1 MKKSVISTRN
11 PKRGMMIKKSLL
23 TIIMIVAFTFS
34 NLSCNANQNA
44 TPEQIK
50 AYIIQCAVEMGVE
63 PEIALGIAK
72 QESGFSQNKRSSM
85 GAVGV
90 FQIMPSTARKI
101 GFNPYHYKDNIR
113 GGIAYYK
120 QLKRMFK
127 TDELALAA
135 YNAGPGNVKR
145 YGGVPPFSETRRF
158 IQIVMGHYNTYKTNP
173 DASVEAMLAASR
185 ENRDTNKQTLADK
198 EHREMLDL
206 FMLNQAI

>member
-1 MKKSVISTRN
+1 
-11 PKRGMMIKKSLL
+11 MIKKLLL
-23 TIIMIVAFTFS
+23 TAIMIIATFIFS
-34 NLSCNANQNA
+34 NLSCQANQNA
-44 TPEQIK
+44 STDEIK
-50 AYIIQCAVEMGVE
+50 AYIIQCATEMGVE
-63 PEIALGIAK
+63 PEIVLGIAK
-72 QESGFSQNKRSSM
+72 QESGFSQNKRSPM

-120 QLKRMFK
+120 QLKKMFK

-145 YGGVPPFSETRRF
+145 YGGIPPFAETKKF
-158 IQIVMGHYNTYKTNP
+158 IKIVMGNYNTYKTNP
-173 DASVEAMLAASR
+173 DATVEKLLTASKENKEASKQALA
-185 ENRDTNKQTLADK
+185 EK
-198 EHREMLDL
+198 EHREIITL

>member
-1 MKKSVISTRN
+1 
-11 PKRGMMIKKSLL
+11 MIKKSLQIL
-23 TIIMIVAFTFS
+23 IIVFTTLFFA
-34 NLSCNANQNA
+34 NNACFASANA
-44 TPEQIK
+44 TPAQIK
-50 AYIIQCAVEMGVE
+50 EYIIQCATELGVE
-63 PEIALGIAK
+63 PEIALSIAK
-72 QESGFSQNKRSSM
+72 QESGFSQNKRSAM

-113 GGIAYYK
+113 GGISYYK

-145 YGGVPPFSETRRF
+145 YGGIPPFAETRKF
-158 IQIVMGHYNTYKTNP
+158 VKVVLNNYNEYKTNP
-173 DASVEAMLAASR
+173 DSTVETLLATYK
-185 ENRDTNKQTLADK
+185 ENNKDGSKPTLADK
-198 EHREMLDL
+198 EHREMLTL